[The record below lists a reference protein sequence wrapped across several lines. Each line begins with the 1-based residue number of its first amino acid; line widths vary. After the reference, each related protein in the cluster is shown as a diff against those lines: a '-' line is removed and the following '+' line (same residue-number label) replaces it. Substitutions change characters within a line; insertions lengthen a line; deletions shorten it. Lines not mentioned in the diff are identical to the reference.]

1 MQTLTGNTHRLLDR
15 EQARLAMLSA
25 QLPAIGTRLLT
36 AKHHQLELLAQRASS
51 LDPQLLLK
59 RGYSI
64 TTLNG
69 KAIRNANSL
78 KPGDEIET
86 RLSQGTIKSIVK

>member
-1 MQTLTGNTHRLLDR
+1 MLQQT
-15 EQARLAMLSA
+15 
-25 QLPAIGTRLLT
+25 AI
-36 AKHHQLELLAQRASS
+36 S
-51 LDPQLLLK
+51 LDPQLILK

-69 KAIRNANSL
+69 KAVHDGKQL

-86 RLSQGTIKSIVK
+86 RLEQGTIKSIVK